1 MEESDDSSQPKEN
14 QFSRTTRGENMKTL
28 QQDEKC
34 REMYQALLPN
44 IADYVARYAKERPKE
59 TAIIEHNTGETVTWK
74 QFDTSVSAFAAK
86 LLSIG
91 LVKGDILATSLPL
104 LKEHAYLIYACYRI
118 GVIVAPLDLRLK
130 AKELIACMDKM
141 KPKAY
146 FFLGKTLAVD
156 FRPLIQEVM
165 AACPYIRHWVQFQ
178 KEADLIMEGAV
189 GIAAF
194 AKDIKKVYLLNLL
207 TGRVKKARRL
217 VGKRDACL
225 IIFTT
230 GSTGSPKPGLMCH
243 ENILIQYIGLCV
255 GFELSTS
262 DRMLINLPPSH
273 VGCTTEQLGTVLFGG
288 GVAVILHIFDPKLS
302 LEAIEKHKVTVI
314 GQIPALFNMEWR
326 LPHYGEY
333 DISGLRFAI
342 YGGQAVPKE
351 FLVKMKAMAPRIGT
365 GLGLTETAGF
375 CTYTNVDA
383 DVDELAQG
391 IGYDSPLCPLTIRD
405 VMQED
410 GNAGPE
416 KPKGEVGEICFS
428 GSQVF
433 LGYLG
438 DPENTARTISKD
450 GFCYTGDVGY
460 YDEKGLHFSGR
471 AKLVIKP
478 KGYQV
483 FPEDVESHIHGKLKN
498 RAGSVAVV
506 GVEHEI
512 FSEGIMAFV
521 ERQEGKT
528 ITPADVLAACSDI
541 SSYSRPSHV
550 VILKA
555 GEIPLNR
562 VAKTDYLNLRER
574 AEAIVRE
581 LRAEGKWDRG

>member
-1 MEESDDSSQPKEN
+1 
-14 QFSRTTRGENMKTL
+14 MKTPE
-28 QQDEKC
+28 QDEKC
-34 REMYQALLPN
+34 RRMYEALLPN
-44 IADYVARYAKERPKE
+44 IADYVTRYAKERPTA
-59 TAIIEHNTGETVTWK
+59 TAIIEHNTGDQVSWK

-91 LVKGDILATSLPL
+91 LVKGDIVATSLPL
-104 LKEHAYLIYACYRI
+104 LKEHVYLIYACYRI
-118 GVIVAPLDLRLK
+118 GLIIAPLDLRLK
-130 AKELIACMDKM
+130 AKELIVSMEKM

-146 FFLGKTLAVD
+146 FFLGKTPVAD
-156 FRPLIQEVM
+156 FRPLVQEVM

-189 GIAAF
+189 GIADF
-194 AKDIKKVYLLNLL
+194 AKDIKKVYLLSLIL
-207 TGRVKKARRL
+207 GRVKKARRL

-230 GSTGSPKPGLMCH
+230 GSTGSPKPALLCH
-243 ENILIQYIGLCV
+243 ENILIQNIGLCA
-255 GFELSTS
+255 GFEMETS

-273 VGCTTEQLGTVLFGG
+273 VGCTTEQLGTVIFGG
-288 GVAVILHIFDPKLS
+288 GVAIILHIFDPKLS
-302 LEAIEKHKVTVI
+302 LEAIEKHKATML

-326 LPHYGEY
+326 LPDYGKY
-333 DISGLRFAI
+333 DLSSLRFAI
-342 YGGQAVPKE
+342 YGGQAVPRE

-375 CTYTNVDA
+375 CTYTNVNA

-391 IGYDSPLCPLTIRD
+391 IGYDSPLCPISIRD
-405 VMQED
+405 FMKVD
-410 GNAGPE
+410 GTAGAV
-416 KPKGEVGEICFS
+416 KPKGEVGEICFA
-428 GSQVF
+428 GPQIF
-433 LGYLG
+433 LGYLR
-438 DPENTARTISKD
+438 DPENTAKTISKD
-450 GFCYTGDVGY
+450 GICYTGDVGY

-483 FPEDVESHIHGKLKN
+483 FPEDVESHISEKLKDK
-498 RAGSVAVV
+498 AGMIAIV

-512 FSEGIMAFV
+512 FSEGIIAFV
-521 ERQEGKT
+521 ESQEGKT
-528 ITPADVLAACSDI
+528 ITPEEVMAACSDI
-541 SSYSRPSHV
+541 SAYSRPSHV

-574 AEAIVRE
+574 AAAEVRE
-581 LRAEGKWDRG
+581 LRARGKWDRG

>member
-1 MEESDDSSQPKEN
+1 
-14 QFSRTTRGENMKTL
+14 MKDL
-28 QQDEKC
+28 QKDELC
-34 REMYQALLPN
+34 RRMYRDLLPN
-44 IADYVARYAKERPKE
+44 IADYVALYAKERPKD
-59 TAIIEHNTGETVTWK
+59 TAIIEHNTGATVTWK
-74 QFDTSVSAFAAK
+74 QFDTSVNAFAAK

-91 LVKGDILATSLPL
+91 LVKGDIVATSLPL
-104 LKEHAYLIYACYRI
+104 LKEHIYLIYACYRI
-118 GVIVAPLDLRLK
+118 GLIVAPLDLRLK
-130 AKELIACMDKM
+130 AGEIITCMQKM

-146 FFLGKTLAVD
+146 FFLGKTPVVD
-156 FRPLIQEVM
+156 FRPTIREVM
-165 AACPYIRHWVQFQ
+165 AACPGIRHWVQFQ
-178 KEADLIMEGAV
+178 KEADQIMEGAV
-189 GIAAF
+189 GVAEF
-194 AKDIKKVYLLNLL
+194 TRDIKKVYLLNLL
-207 TGRVKKARRL
+207 AGRVKKARRL

-230 GSTGSPKPGLMCH
+230 GSTGSPKPALLCH
-243 ENILIQYIGLCV
+243 ENILVQYIGLCV
-255 GFELSTS
+255 GFEMKSS

-288 GVAVILHIFDPKLS
+288 GVAVILHIFDAKLS
-302 LEAIEKHKVTVI
+302 LDAIAKHRTTII

-326 LPHYGEY
+326 LADYGKY
-333 DISGLRFAI
+333 DLSSLRFAI
-342 YGGQAVPKE
+342 YGGQAVSRE
-351 FLVKMKAMAPRIGT
+351 FLVRMKTMAPRIGT

-391 IGYDSPLCPLTIRD
+391 IGYDSPLCPITIRD
-405 VMQED
+405 FMKAD
-410 GNAGPE
+410 GTAGSE
-416 KPKGEVGEICFS
+416 KPQGEVGEICFS
-428 GSQVF
+428 GPQIF

-438 DPENTARTISKD
+438 DPENTAKTISKD

-483 FPEDVESHIHGKLKN
+483 FPEDVENHIQEKLKD
-498 RAGSVAVV
+498 RAGMVAIV
-506 GVEHEI
+506 GVEHEV

-521 ERQEGKT
+521 ESKEEKA
-528 ITPADVLAACSDI
+528 ITPEEVLAACSDI
-541 SSYSRPSHV
+541 SAYSRPSHV
-550 VILKA
+550 VILKQ

-574 AEAIVRE
+574 ATAIVRE
-581 LRAEGKWDRG
+581 LRTEGKWDRE